1 MTPATPPP
9 RHSFAQ
15 LLLRSITEADKVS
28 PRLATVFAFV
38 LATLALLFRGAA
50 KRPEVVQGIIISS
63 WPPEYIWIGLLGLIA
78 GLLGLGKVADTL
90 LSKTQIVADAQV
102 ATANI
107 TGETPAAPATATT
120 TTQTTLRTDPQ

>member
-1 MTPATPPP
+1 MLKP
-9 RHSFAQ
+9 RPFLH
-15 LLLRSITEADKVS
+15 LLLNSIVEKDRIS

-38 LATLALLFRGAA
+38 LATLALLWRGAA
-50 KRPEVVQGIIISS
+50 KQPEVVQGIIISS

-102 ATANI
+102 ATAGL
-107 TGETPAAPATATT
+107 TGDAPPAPATATT
-120 TTQTTLRTDPQ
+120 TTQTTLTTDPS